1 MELLVT
7 MSTRKGG
14 FFSPLWKWHGQEYS
28 QHRIDLMIQM
38 PETVQ
43 DLRESCDCCGMQ
55 MPMAKLLDSIRLKGS
70 GVGPEMFDRLMSDFC
85 MTIGDAN
92 TRGII
97 WQTEDECIELTCV
110 FLNNETHAHEH
121 KTIYDLPALINFTK
135 DLTLSDAWS
144 D

>member
-7 MSTRKGG
+7 MSTHKGG

>member
-7 MSTRKGG
+7 MSTRKGLL
-14 FFSPLWKWHGQEYS
+14 FSPVWNWHGQEYGQS
-28 QHRIDLMIQM
+28 LINFTIKM

-55 MPMAKLLDSIRLKGS
+55 LPMAKLLDSIRLRGS

-97 WQTEDECIELTCV
+97 WQTEDECIELTCI
-110 FLNNETHAHEH
+110 FLNNPAYKSLHR
-121 KTIYDLPALINFTK
+121 IVYDLEGLNKLTK
-135 DLTLSDAWS
+135 NLTLSKAWQ

>member
-7 MSTRKGG
+7 MSTRKGQ
-14 FFSPLWKWHGQEYS
+14 FFSPVWKWHGQEYG
-28 QHRIDLMIQM
+28 QHLIYLMIQM

-43 DLRESCDCCGMQ
+43 ELRESCDCCGMQ
-55 MPMAKLLDSIRLKGS
+55 LPMAKLLDSIRLVGS
-70 GVGPEMFDRLMSDFC
+70 GVGPEMFDRLMRDFC

-97 WQTEDECIELTCV
+97 WQVEDECIELTCV
-110 FLNNETHAHEH
+110 FLNNETHVLDY
-121 KTIYDLPALINFTK
+121 KTVYDLSALINFTK
-135 DLTLSDAWS
+135 DLTLSEAWQ